1 MRISA
6 KGRYGL
12 AAMIE
17 LARLSADNHP
27 VPVIVLADRLGL
39 SKIYL
44 EQVFSLLKRGKLVT
58 SIKGAQGGYRL
69 SRPSSEID
77 AYQILS
83 SLEQILFEPTESSVT
98 DTAPAIETT
107 MTDDVFK
114 VLDEGIKT
122 TLSSISLASLVENA
136 NDVTNQSNYMFFI

>member
-17 LARLSADNHP
+17 LARLSSDDHP

-44 EQVFSLLKRGKLVT
+44 EQVFSLLKRGKLVA

-77 AYQILS
+77 VYQILS
-83 SLEQILFEPTESSVT
+83 SLEQILFEPTEPSVT

-107 MTDDVFK
+107 MTDGVFK
-114 VLDEGIKT
+114 VLDEGIKK
-122 TLSSISLASLVENA
+122 TLSDITLAKLVEDA

>member
-17 LARLSADNHP
+17 LARFSTEDHHIP
-27 VPVIVLADRLGL
+27 VVMLADRLGL

-44 EQVFSLLKRGKLVT
+44 EQVFSLLKRGKLVI

-69 SRPSSEID
+69 SRPASEINVC
-77 AYQILS
+77 QILS
-83 SLEQILFEPTESSVT
+83 ALEQILFEPTEQSVA
-98 DTAPAIETT
+98 DSAPAVEEVMATHVYAILDQDIQKSLSKITLDQLVKATNSIENR
-107 MTDDVFK
+107 D
-114 VLDEGIKT
+114 
-122 TLSSISLASLVENA
+122 
-136 NDVTNQSNYMFFI
+136 NYMFFI